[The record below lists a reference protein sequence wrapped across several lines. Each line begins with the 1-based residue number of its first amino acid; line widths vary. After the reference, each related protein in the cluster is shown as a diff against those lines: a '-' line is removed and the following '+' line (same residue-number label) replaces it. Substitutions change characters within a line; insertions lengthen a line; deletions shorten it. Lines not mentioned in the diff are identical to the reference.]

1 MTNKEL
7 RAEYIRL
14 SRLESK
20 QDVDDMIDI
29 FLEYF
34 FKTILALKIDNET
47 PRELKDAAL
56 VNQMLFTK
64 LSHLKQI
71 IIGIGF
77 TSKSGAKLN
86 NIIDPTVVG
95 SLVRTIFET
104 VGMFNLIYIQT
115 NAGEERLILYN
126 LWVSAGLSYRQKFTT
141 AATSDEVKEKAKN
154 EKQQIEDLK
163 IQIEQTTL
171 FKNIS
176 QRDKDRIYNK
186 ITSKE
191 YNIRFEN
198 GQVKGVAGFQ
208 EFIEKAGVRPRIMDN
223 MYTHFSLNSHPSN
236 VSVFQFGDMFKT
248 AEPRFFELVNF
259 NVKSALFLLGVFAA
273 DFIKLFPELLTIYN
287 AQPLI
292 DQIMINFFNSF
303 MRGEAY
309 DINEAYDALN

>member
-1 MTNKEL
+1 MNKIEL
-7 RAEYIRL
+7 RTEYLRL

-34 FKTILALKIDNET
+34 FKTILALKVENEIAK
-47 PRELKDAAL
+47 ELKDAIL

-64 LSHLKQI
+64 LAHLKKI
-71 IIGIGF
+71 ITGIEF
-77 TSKSGAKLN
+77 TSKAGAKLN

-104 VGMFNLIYIQT
+104 VGMFNLIYIQA
-115 NAGEERLILYN
+115 NAGEERLVLYN

-141 AATSDEVKEKAKN
+141 AAISEEVKEKARN
-154 EKQQIEDLK
+154 EKQQIENLK
-163 IQIEQTTL
+163 NQIEHTTL
-171 FKNIS
+171 FKNLN
-176 QRDKDRIYNK
+176 QRDKDKIYSK

-191 YNIRFEN
+191 YNVRFEN
-198 GQVKGVAGFQ
+198 GHVKGVAGFQ
-208 EFIEKAGVRPRIMDN
+208 EFIKIAGVRPRIMDN

-236 VSVFQFGDMFKT
+236 VSVFQFGDMFR
-248 AEPRFFELVNF
+248 AEEPRFFELVNF

-273 DFIKLFPELLTIYN
+273 DFIKLFPVLKNIYD

-292 DQIMINFFNSF
+292 DQIMINFFNNF
-303 MRGEAY
+303 MRGDAY
-309 DINEAYDALN
+309 DINKEYEALN